1 MEWRW
6 AHTHGDNH
14 SELNLG
20 CLSGDAEPSN
30 SPCLHPATS
39 LICYQETSDW
49 LGSSKLHLMIN
60 LHKASGEEEGIRTC
74 RCTGVREVFPTY
86 VKAFFL
92 LKAIAELKDITVQL
106 NFNFYSQ
113 GKSSAQTL
121 APASLL
127 TSRVLGKSPHFRTL
141 DSLWWLVPVISWL
154 CLSPGSSPVSC
165 TWK

>member
-1 MEWRW
+1 M
-6 AHTHGDNH
+6 HKTHLVPQTNVPGLKERK
-14 SELNLG
+14 SRKAQQQ
-20 CLSGDAEPSN
+20 SF
-30 SPCLHPATS
+30 T
-39 LICYQETSDW
+39 W

-141 DSLWWLVPVISWL
+141 DSL
-154 CLSPGSSPVSC
+154 
-165 TWK
+165 